1 VAFASRKVLRRLLP
15 LTFPPLLLASLA
27 LAGDSVVY
35 ALFAGGQLSILVAGG
50 LGWALRRTAVGR
62 SPILYAPFFFC
73 MANLASVV
81 ALWNVVRGRRVERWT
96 PQRHERTSAQP
107 LTPAIGGQPQ

>member
-15 LTFPPLLLASLA
+15 LTFPPLLLSSLA
-27 LAGDSVVY
+27 LASESVLY
-35 ALFAGGQLSILVAGG
+35 AFVAGGQLFVLGAGG
-50 LGWALRRTAVGR
+50 LGWALRRTALGK

-96 PQRHERTSAQP
+96 PQRHTRASAQP